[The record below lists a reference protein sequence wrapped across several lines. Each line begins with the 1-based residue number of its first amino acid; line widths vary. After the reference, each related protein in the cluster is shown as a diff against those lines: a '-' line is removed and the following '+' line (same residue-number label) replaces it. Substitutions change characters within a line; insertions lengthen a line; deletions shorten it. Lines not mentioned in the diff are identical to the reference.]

1 VLGPYTEALL
11 INSYNG
17 SFLVDVEDQMV
28 GDRLISDGEYERN
41 EVERI
46 LSYTNESSNVL
57 VVGGHIGT
65 IVVPLAKKCRSVTV
79 IEANPQTFRLL
90 SLNLVINKCSNAEAF
105 NVAANDKREQI
116 QFLLN
121 RSNSGGSKRMPLI
134 RNYMYFSDSPEV
146 TRVDSV
152 RLDELLKEH
161 EFDVIVMDIEGS
173 EYFAL
178 RGMQDILAKSR
189 ALSMEFTPH
198 HLRNVSG
205 ITVERLLQEITPHF
219 NNMFVPTRNITVSK
233 DRFNGTL
240 QEMYDREERDDGI
253 IFTK

>member
-1 VLGPYTEALL
+1 
-11 INSYNG
+11 
-17 SFLVDVEDQMV
+17 
-28 GDRLISDGEYERN
+28 
-41 EVERI
+41 
-46 LSYTNESSNVL
+46 
-57 VVGGHIGT
+57 
-65 IVVPLAKKCRSVTV
+65 
-79 IEANPQTFRLL
+79 
-90 SLNLVINKCSNAEAF
+90 
-105 NVAANDKREQI
+105 
-116 QFLLN
+116 
-121 RSNSGGSKRMPLI
+121 
-134 RNYMYFSDSPEV
+134 MYFSDSPEV